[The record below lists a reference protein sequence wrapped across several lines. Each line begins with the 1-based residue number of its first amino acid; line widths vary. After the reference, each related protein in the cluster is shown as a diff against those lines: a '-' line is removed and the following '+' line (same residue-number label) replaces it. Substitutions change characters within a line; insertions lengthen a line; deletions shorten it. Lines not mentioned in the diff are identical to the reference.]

1 MNTGT
6 TSGVG
11 SRVVSARSMSR
22 TALSIAYQLTLA
34 KDMLQVVLRL
44 ALDEP
49 LDRRRVRQ
57 DRPRRKPR
65 VVHPLAE
72 HRPSTCPQL
81 RRQHLGA
88 RGDNLVGPRAVL
100 LVLAVGHPRA
110 DPHGVGLLDLHRE

>member
-81 RRQHLGA
+81 RGQHLGP
-88 RGDNLVGPRAVL
+88 RSDDLVGPRPVL
-100 LVLAVGHPRA
+100 LLLPIPYPRPHPHRLG
-110 DPHGVGLLDLHRE
+110 PLDLHP